1 MADGSG
7 YVLAYDA
14 WNPRVETDKGVWNK
28 ILRFEKGDT
37 LDGVNLTDEQVE
49 QMTAGWRPMI
59 VKKDSKQHKQL
70 MGIAPDEDEDEDK
83 DEEKKSP
90 TPQSQPQR
98 QPEKR

>member
-1 MADGSG
+1 MPSGSG

-14 WNPRVETDKGVWNK
+14 WNPRVETDGAYNK

-37 LDGVNLTDEQVE
+37 LDGVELTDKQVE
-49 QMTAGWRPMI
+49 DMTAGWRPMI
-59 VKKDSKQHKQL
+59 VKKDSKAHKVL
-70 MGIAPDEDEDEDK
+70 MGVNPDEE
-83 DEEKKSP
+83 EEKEEEK